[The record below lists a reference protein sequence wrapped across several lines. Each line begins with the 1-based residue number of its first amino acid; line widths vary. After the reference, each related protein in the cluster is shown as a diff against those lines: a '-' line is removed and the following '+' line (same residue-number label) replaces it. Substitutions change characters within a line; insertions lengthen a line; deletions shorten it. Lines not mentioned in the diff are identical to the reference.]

1 MIIAFLGE
9 SIKAYRENF
18 LPLLGCLELHCPYC
32 SSSTHWH
39 CWYERFVKG
48 EELPIRIL
56 RVKCCGCSKT
66 HAVLPDFLSPYKHYP
81 QLVHEKVIEQ
91 VTQDGVGVEH
101 VEIPV
106 PNEAETRGTWPS
118 IDTMRLWVRRYR
130 KRERQYIGA
139 VASFLE
145 RHGLSIGVW
154 KQGFDCFRSLIGLA
168 EYLVQ
173 QSIRGSCLL
182 GKMNILL
189 TISQPRLW
197 I

>member
-9 SIKAYRENF
+9 SIKDYRESF
-18 LPLLGCLELHCPYC
+18 LLLLERLELRCPYC

-39 CWYERFVKG
+39 CWYQRFVKG
-48 EELPIRIL
+48 EELPIPIL
-56 RVKCCGCSKT
+56 RVKCCGCVKS

-81 QLVHEKVIEQ
+81 QTVHEKVIEQ
-91 VTQDGVGVEH
+91 VTQDGVGAEH
-101 VEIPV
+101 VKMPS
-106 PNEAETRGTWPS
+106 EAEASVIWPS
-118 IDTMRLWVRRYR
+118 IDTMRRWVRRYR
-130 KRERQYIGA
+130 KRERLYIGA

-154 KQGFDCFRSLIGLA
+154 KQGFDCFRILISLA
-168 EYLVQ
+168 ERLVQ

-182 GKMNILL
+182 GKMNMLL